1 MKPCVLALLALALPA
16 VVSTQTNPASQAA
29 RLWRQQHEH
38 AIVDEY
44 VAFLKIPN
52 LSTDTGN
59 IRRNADA
66 LVEMLKRRGIEA
78 RQVSVPG
85 SNPVVFGEVRTAG
98 ATRTL
103 GFYAHYD
110 GASLDPKEW
119 TTPPFEPVLRDKA
132 IENGGKLVPM
142 PPAGSPFDPESRV
155 YARGAGDDKAPIQ
168 ALLSALDSMRAAG
181 QTPKANIKFAFE
193 GEEEADSIN
202 LEKILVANR
211 STFAA
216 DLWFVC
222 DAPVHQTRRQSI
234 VFGAR
239 GSGALDV
246 TVYGPRV
253 ELHSGHYGAWAPN
266 PAQLL
271 AQLLASMKSPDGH
284 VLVKAFYDGV
294 TPLSEIEKQAV
305 AEAPAVDAALM
316 RELWL
321 GATDNAPRRLAEL
334 LNEPTL
340 NVRGI
345 SSARIGS
352 QASNVIPTT
361 ATASL
366 DVRPVKGMD
375 LDRTLQRVV
384 DHIRAQGYFVVDK
397 EPDAATRMAHPRVA
411 LVTIRPGGYPGGRT
425 PMDLLLSQDVIKTVE
440 SVRGPAI
447 KIPSSGGSIP
457 LTIIDNALGTRTIV
471 MPIANHDDNQHAF
484 DENLR
489 LQNLW
494 DGIELMAALLSM

>member
-1 MKPCVLALLALALPA
+1 MA
-16 VVSTQTNPASQAA
+16 
-29 RLWRQQHEH
+29 
-38 AIVDEY
+38 
-44 VAFLKIPN
+44 
-52 LSTDTGN
+52 
-59 IRRNADA
+59 
-66 LVEMLKRRGIEA
+66 
-78 RQVSVPG
+78 
-85 SNPVVFGEVRTAG
+85 
-98 ATRTL
+98 
-103 GFYAHYD
+103 
-110 GASLDPKEW
+110 
-119 TTPPFEPVLRDKA
+119 
-132 IENGGKLVPM
+132 GKLVPM

-193 GEEEADSIN
+193 GEEEAGSIN

-222 DAPVHQTRRQSI
+222 DTPVHQTRRQSI

-239 GSGALDV
+239 GSGNLDV

-284 VLVKAFYDGV
+284 VLVKGFYDGV
-294 TPLSEIEKQAV
+294 TPLSAMERQAV
-305 AEAPAVDAALM
+305 AEAPAVDAELM

-411 LVTIRPGGYPGGRT
+411 LVTIRPGGYTGGRT
-425 PMDLLLSQDVIKTVE
+425 PMDLLISQDVIKTVE
-440 SVRGPAI
+440 SVRGPAV

-457 LTIIDNALGTRTIV
+457 LTMIDNALGTRTIV

-494 DGIELMAALLSM
+494 DGIELMAALLTM